1 MKIFDIFVT
10 LGLSIYILNF
20 MSMKKFLFFLFF
32 LTVLVS
38 AEAQVVISEISYN
51 PPESGTDSLEYIEIY
66 NAGNQPVHLYK
77 YKFSRGVDF
86 TFPDI
91 TLGPDQYLLLTVNQA
106 AFMNVYGLQSIQW
119 TSGALSNGGE
129 RVTLTDSLNIELVDF
144 TYANTAPWPTS
155 GDGTNGEGRSI
166 ELCGPGADA
175 NQGANWKVSQNDLMI
190 MLNGRNIFGT
200 PGADNSVAPCEAQP
214 DFIVEVSSNMFTPR
228 DITINV
234 GQSIRWENKGG
245 THNVNGTLATFPAN
259 PEGFGSGAPS
269 GSAWTYDFTFNIPG
283 LYNYQ
288 CDPHASL
295 GMTGTVTVIEEV
307 VVDPYPLRT
316 ILSLKS
322 VDANGVADSLNL
334 SCRVEGIVYGV
345 NLRPGGLQFT
355 VMDAQGNGF
364 GVFNNSNSLGYT
376 VQEGDRVEVK
386 GVVAQFRGLSQLN
399 ADAVTLLAANQPL
412 VNPKEVNGFVESD
425 ESGLLWLKNVSFV
438 DKGQWG
444 NGTASG
450 FNVDMTNGQN
460 TFSVRIDSDVDL
472 FSMPVPDGEVFNV
485 IGLLSQFT
493 TTTQPPF
500 AGGYQLLPRYMSDFS
515 KVSSVFNPEILTWK
529 VFPNPAN
536 DYILLDNHSKVENIK
551 IYSSQGQ
558 LVFEGDRESRILI
571 GEWPK
576 GVYTVLVT
584 NGGKLHS
591 GKFIKL

>member
-1 MKIFDIFVT
+1 
-10 LGLSIYILNF
+10 
-20 MSMKKFLFFLFF
+20 MKKFLFFLFF
-32 LTVLVS
+32 LTSLFSV
-38 AEAQVVISEISYN
+38 EAQIVISELSYN

-77 YKFSRGVDF
+77 YKFSRGIDF
-86 TFPDI
+86 TFPDV

-119 TSGALSNGGE
+119 NSGALSNGGE
-129 RVTLTDSLNIELVDF
+129 RVTLTDSLNVELVDF

-166 ELCGPGADA
+166 ELCGPGADP
-175 NQGANWKVSQNDLMI
+175 NQGEHWKVSENDLMI

-200 PGADNSVAPCEAQP
+200 PGADNSIAPCEAQA
-214 DFIVEVSSNMFTPR
+214 DFIVEVSSNIFTPR

-234 GQSIRWENKGG
+234 GQTIRWENKGG
-245 THNVNGTLATFPAN
+245 MHNVNGTIATFPAN
-259 PEGFGSGAPS
+259 PEGFTS
-269 GSAWTYDFTFNIPG
+269 GSPSSAAWTYDFTFNTPG
-283 LYNYQ
+283 FYNYQ

-322 VDANGVADSLNL
+322 VDSNGVADSLNL
-334 SCRVEGIVYGV
+334 SCRVEGVVYGV

-364 GVFNNSNSLGYT
+364 GVFNNSNTLGYT
-376 VQEGDRVEVK
+376 VAEGDKVEVK

-399 ADAVTLLAANQPL
+399 ADAITLLASNQTL
-412 VNPKEVNGFVESD
+412 VNPKAVNDFVEAD
-425 ESGLLWLKNVSFV
+425 ESGLLLLKNVTFV
-438 DKGQWG
+438 DKSQWG

-450 FNVDMTNGQN
+450 FNVDITNGQN

-472 FSMPVPDGEVFNV
+472 FSMPVPDGDVFNV

-493 TTTQPPF
+493 TSTSPPF
-500 AGGYQLLPRYMSDFS
+500 AGGYQLLPRYVSDFA

-529 VFPNPAN
+529 VFPNPAQ
-536 DYILLDNHSKVENIK
+536 DFILLDNQAAVEQIK
-551 IYSSQGQ
+551 IYAAQGR
-558 LVFEGDRESRILI
+558 LVFEGSNGSQIFT
-571 GEWPK
+571 GAWPS
-576 GVYTVLVT
+576 GAYTVLVT
-584 NGGKLHS
+584 SGGKLHS
-591 GKFIKL
+591 GKFIKF